1 MCGGYI
7 ERSVLPDGGEISYFH
22 EEGLA
27 VRNQIRG
34 LLQDASKLNSS
45 DSDGMVTRFFK
56 SERFG
61 TLVDFLTPHHTPNP
75 S

>member
-27 VRNQIRG
+27 VRNQVRG

-45 DSDGMVTRFFK
+45 DSDGMVTRFFR
-56 SERFG
+56 SELFAI
-61 TLVDFLTPHHTPNP
+61 
-75 S
+75 